1 MKQAV
6 LQSAEEIIFH
16 DVDFIADLARNEILV
31 HIKRIGVCGSDIH
44 AYKGKHPFT
53 PLPVVQGH
61 EYSAEVINVGSSVS
75 KFKKGDKVTGRPQ
88 LTCGMC
94 NPCKSGKYNVCQ
106 ELKVQGFQAPGVAQ
120 DYFILPED
128 RAYKINEQVSFD
140 EIALI
145 EPAAVGAHCT
155 SLIEDI
161 HAKNI
166 VISGAG
172 PIGIL
177 IAQFAKAKGA
187 KRIVVSDF
195 NPFRLE
201 MLHKLGITDTI
212 NLREESFGNGVRRI
226 LGDDGFQV
234 GIEAVGHQAALDD
247 LVAHVEK
254 GGEVIIVGVYEEFPR
269 VNMGFV
275 GEHELTLKGSMMY
288 KHEDYEEAIEFLNTN
303 KINVKDMITH
313 TFEFSDYNKAY
324 KYINDNPNETLK
336 VIINVND

>member
-6 LQSAEEIIFH
+6 LQSAEKIIFQ
-16 DVDFIADLARNEILV
+16 DVDFSVDLAPNEILV
-31 HIKRIGVCGSDIH
+31 KIKKIGVCGSDIH

-61 EYSAEVINVGSSVS
+61 EYSAEVIDLGSSVT
-75 KFKKGDKVTGRPQ
+75 KFQKGDKVTGRPQ
-88 LTCGMC
+88 LTCGAC
-94 NPCKSGKYNVCQ
+94 NPCQSGKYNVCQ
-106 ELKVQGFQAPGVAQ
+106 QLKVQGFQAPGVAQ
-120 DYFILPED
+120 DYFILPEE
-128 RAYKINEQVSFD
+128 RAYRIDDQVTFD

-155 SLIEDI
+155 SLIENLP
-161 HAKNI
+161 AKNV

-187 KRIVVSDF
+187 RRIVVSDF
-195 NPFRLE
+195 NPFRLN
-201 MLHKLGITDTI
+201 MLHKMGISDTI
-212 NLREESFGNGVRRI
+212 NLRDESFVAGISRI
-226 LGDDGFQV
+226 LGNEGYQV
-234 GIEAVGHQAALDD
+234 GIEAVGHQSALDD
-247 LVAHVEK
+247 LVGNVEK
-254 GGEVIIVGVYEEFPR
+254 GGEIIIVGVYEEFPR

-303 KINVKDMITH
+303 KINLKDMITH
-313 TFEFSDYNKAY
+313 SFDFFDYNEAY
-324 KYINDNPNETLK
+324 KYINENADETLK
-336 VIINVND
+336 VIINVN